1 MYLKKS
7 SLKISLDLDDTIFSF
22 TDHYVSKFGK
32 PKSDIEITKNVNTI
46 LKKDHNFWLSQPII
60 SFPNFIPHMYCTA
73 RIISKYLIK
82 KQLIINNLP
91 KAPIYQIKGYGLSK
105 FSKVR
110 MGGCDLH
117 IDDSLSVFFDL
128 NLKGFPCL
136 LYTNNGNL
144 SWGDVGRIHTLNLDE
159 IELAYN
165 SILKINFKELYNDYR
180 RLF

>member
-1 MYLKKS
+1 MISCDIDGVLADFYNPYINRFGIPKS
-7 SLKISLDLDDTIFSF
+7 SS
-22 TDHYVSKFGK
+22 
-32 PKSDIEITKNVNTI
+32 EITKNVMRKLSKDKDFWMNLPKINT
-46 LKKDHNFWLSQPII
+46 LDWTPKR
-60 SFPNFIPHMYCTA
+60 YTTA
-73 RIISKYLIK
+73 RIISKKWVKEYLDK
-82 KQLIINNLP
+82 EGFP
-91 KAPIYQIKGYGLSK
+91 KAPVYQVLNYNLSK
-105 FSKVR
+105 YKYVK
-110 MGGCDLH
+110 GCDLH